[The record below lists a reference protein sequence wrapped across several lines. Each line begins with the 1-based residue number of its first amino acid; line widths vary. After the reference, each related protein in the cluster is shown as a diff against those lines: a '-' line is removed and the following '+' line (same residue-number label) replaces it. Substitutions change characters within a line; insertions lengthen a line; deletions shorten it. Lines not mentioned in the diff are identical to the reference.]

1 MVKQTNKQ
9 TKRNALKP
17 GPQMIK
23 AAAKVNDLA
32 TWDAN
37 LHFL

>member
-1 MVKQTNKQ
+1 MVKLNK
-9 TKRNALKP
+9 TKKWIKP

-23 AAAKVNDLA
+23 AATKANDLA

-37 LHFL
+37 LNFQ